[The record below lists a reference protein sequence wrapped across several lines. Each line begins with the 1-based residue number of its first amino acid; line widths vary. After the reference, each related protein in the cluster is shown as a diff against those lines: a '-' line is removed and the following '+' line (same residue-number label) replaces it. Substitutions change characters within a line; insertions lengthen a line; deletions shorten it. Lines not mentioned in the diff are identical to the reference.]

1 MKNIIRIT
9 GLTLILLIA
18 CKKDF
23 ITILPTSNVTID
35 VLYVTDK
42 DFQDGITGA
51 YRTLQQLSVNFWQFG
66 DLRGDD
72 TQAGITSNT
81 PAYAFDIDQFY
92 INNDASILSD
102 TWRDYYKL
110 INRVN
115 TVLSK
120 IENTDPSIVINKA
133 RHIAEAKFLRAFAYF
148 NMVRIFGDVPMITSP
163 VTVQESYNIS
173 RESVA
178 NIYNQIIIPDLIAAA
193 NGLSLK
199 YTGNDVGR
207 ATIGAAKALLG
218 NVYLT
223 VHDFIS
229 AEAKLQEVTTMGYAL
244 LPNFNDLF
252 DYTKNEHHTEY
263 IFDIEFEQG
272 INLGNPLTNQFAVS
286 TQGGGA
292 GVPAEEARLY
302 GITGG
307 GGGDSGCPIQGLFD
321 AFDPLDKRKDITVA
335 KGFTGANGV
344 FIPLS
349 TKGVPSFCKKYM
361 CPTIIN
367 SDSKANWKV
376 IRYADVLLMYA
387 EALNE
392 NGKTAQALTN
402 LNLVRTRA
410 GLAGYTGLTQSDAR
424 DKILTERRFE
434 LYLEGHRWFDLLRTG
449 RALSASSKY
458 GMKDYMS
465 VFPIPLSQL
474 LLVNNPSIFAQNP
487 GYE

>member
-9 GLTLILLIA
+9 VLTLILMG

-35 VLYVTDK
+35 VLYITDK
-42 DFQDGITGA
+42 DYQDAITGA

-81 PAYAFDIDQFY
+81 PTYAFDIDQFY
-92 INNDASILSD
+92 INNDATLLSD

-120 IENTDPSIVINKA
+120 IENTDPSIVTNKA
-133 RHIAEAKFLRAFAYF
+133 RHTAEAKFLRAFAYF

-163 VTVQESYNIS
+163 VTVQESYNIA
-173 RESVA
+173 RAPVD

-193 NGLSLK
+193 TGLSLK

-223 VHDFIS
+223 VHDYIN

-252 DYTKNEHHTEY
+252 DYTKNEHHSEY

-272 INLGNPLTNQFAVS
+272 ISLGNPLTNQFAVS

-307 GGGDSGCPIQGLFD
+307 GGGDSGCPIQDLFD
-321 AFDPLDKRKDITVA
+321 SFDPLDKRKDITVA

-361 CPTIIN
+361 CATIIN

-376 IRYADVLLMYA
+376 LRYADVLLMYA

-392 NGKTAQALTN
+392 NGKTAQALTY
-402 LNLVRTRA
+402 LNLVRVRA
-410 GLAGYTGLTQSDAR
+410 GLAGYTGLTQSDTR

-449 RALSASSKY
+449 RALSACSKY
-458 GMKDYMS
+458 GMKNYMT
-465 VFPIPLSQL
+465 VFPIPLSQI
-474 LLVNNPSIFAQNP
+474 LLVNNTSIFAQNP